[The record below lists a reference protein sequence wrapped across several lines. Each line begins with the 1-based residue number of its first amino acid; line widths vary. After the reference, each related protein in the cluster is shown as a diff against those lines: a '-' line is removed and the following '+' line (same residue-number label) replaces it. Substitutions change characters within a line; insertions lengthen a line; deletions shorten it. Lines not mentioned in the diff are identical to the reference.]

1 MKLVAT
7 IIMATIGLFILNEF
21 IKTIINNNE

>member
-1 MKLVAT
+1 MKLVAAL
-7 IIMATIGLFILNEF
+7 IMATVGLLILNEF

>member
-1 MKLVAT
+1 MKIVA
-7 IIMATIGLFILNEF
+7 ILIMVTVGLLILNEF